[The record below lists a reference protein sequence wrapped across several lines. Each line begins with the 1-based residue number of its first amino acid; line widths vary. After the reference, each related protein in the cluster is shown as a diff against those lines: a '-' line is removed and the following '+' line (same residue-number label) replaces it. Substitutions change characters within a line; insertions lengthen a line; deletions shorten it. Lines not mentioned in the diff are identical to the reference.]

1 MTVYLRYISLTLA
14 VFVAAVVF
22 VACGDM
28 ACGET
33 IHPCCVK
40 SDRADRLRSDTGQVL
55 ATCALRGDAASSLT
69 KWFPRAQP
77 QIALAALTLEPP
89 LALTASPLRL

>member
-1 MTVYLRYISLTLA
+1 MTIYLRYISLALA

-28 ACGET
+28 ACGEA

-40 SDRADRLRSDTGQVL
+40 SDRADRLRTDTGQAL
-55 ATCALRGDAASSLT
+55 ATCVLRGAAASALT

-77 QIALAALTLEPP
+77 HIALAALTLEPP